1 MQWITVKEAA
11 KIARRHP
18 ITIRQHIGRMK
29 EGEHTKKEGGTRYI
43 SREYVVKTFVQGAE
57 TDRVNLS
64 TVKDEDLE
72 RAMGEHIATLK
83 EQLAF
88 HVKQNSQLLAEL
100 AEQRQQTARLIEQV
114 DDLTAMTVRLG
125 LKLGAGPKLLD

>member
-1 MQWITVKEAA
+1 MQWITVDEAA
-11 KIARRHP
+11 KIARRHEV
-18 ITIRQHIGRMK
+18 TIRQHIRRMQ
-29 EGEHTKKEGGTRYI
+29 EGQHTKKEGRTRYI
-43 SREYVVKTFVQGAE
+43 SREYVVKTFIEGAE

-64 TVKDEDLE
+64 TVRDEDLE
-72 RAMGEHIATLK
+72 RAMREHIATLK

-88 HVKQNSQLLAEL
+88 HAKQNSQLLAEL